1 MNCKRVLLLSAI
13 LFLFCSCHIT
23 IIDETET
30 KFREAPALYPELTF
44 VTVDS
49 LKHTL
54 MNDGYDYKVIIYN
67 MAYTYKGN
75 GWTKI
80 IANELI
86 PKWKSMDTTR
96 VGLYLISIDCAYL
109 EEMDSFFIKNNVD
122 LPRYVIRDST
132 DGFCRYKLSGASEEW
147 IRLTRITRHICHK
160 AEPIT
165 VTLPAITT
173 FVLDRENNIKL
184 IETNY
189 EGKLQIVPMPFELC
203 PQNPD
208 EIDFSKINKY
218 RITRKSRLYVA
229 FYDE

>member
-1 MNCKRVLLLSAI
+1 MKKLFLFAAI
-13 LFLFCSCHIT
+13 LFVLCSCKINV
-23 IIDETET
+23 IDENEK
-30 KFREAPALYPELTF
+30 KFKEAPELYPELTF
-44 VTVDS
+44 VTVDE
-49 LKHTL
+49 LKEIL
-54 MNDGYDYKVIIYN
+54 DNDDYDYKVVIYN
-67 MAYTYKGN
+67 LAYN
-75 GWTKI
+75 NSNNWWTKI

-147 IRLTRITRHICHK
+147 IRLTKITQHICHK

-165 VTLPAITT
+165 VMLPFCTT
-173 FVLDRENNIKL
+173 FVLDRDNNIKL

-203 PQNPD
+203 PQNLD

>member
-1 MNCKRVLLLSAI
+1 MKKLLLLSAI
-13 LFLFCSCHIT
+13 LFLLCCCKIN
-23 IIDETET
+23 IMKETEK
-30 KFREAPALYPELTF
+30 KFKEAPALYPELTF

-54 MNDGYDYKVIIYN
+54 MNDGYDYKILMFSFALYDNWWSRLIEKEY
-67 MAYTYKGN
+67 
-75 GWTKI
+75 
-80 IANELI
+80 I

-109 EEMDSFFIKNNVD
+109 DEMDSFFIKNNVD

-132 DGFCRYKLSGASEEW
+132 EGFCGYKLSGAYEDGM
-147 IRLTRITRHICHK
+147 RLTRIIQIVCQNSHS
-160 AEPIT
+160 IT
-165 VTLPAITT
+165 VRLPFFAT
-173 FVLDRENNIKL
+173 FVLDRDNNIKL

>member
-1 MNCKRVLLLSAI
+1 MNKSVLLLIVII
-13 LFLFCSCHIT
+13 LLCSCT
-23 IIDETET
+23 ATEETEK
-30 KFREAPALYPELTF
+30 KFKEAPELYPELTF
-44 VTVDS
+44 VTVDE
-49 LKHTL
+49 LKEAL
-54 MNDGYDYKVIIYN
+54 INDGYEYKLVIYN
-67 MAYTYKGN
+67 ICFPN
-75 GWTKI
+75 HWWTKI

-96 VGLYLISIDCAYL
+96 VGLYLISIDCARL
-109 EEMDSFFIKNNVD
+109 DEMDSFFIKNNVD

-132 DGFCRYKLSGASEEW
+132 DGFCRYKLSDASEEW
-147 IRLTRITRHICHK
+147 IRLTKITQHICHK
-160 AEPIT
+160 ADPIT
-165 VTLPAITT
+165 VKLPFFTT
-173 FVLDRENNIKL
+173 FVLDRNNNIKL

-208 EIDFSKINKY
+208 EIDFSKITKY

>member
-1 MNCKRVLLLSAI
+1 MNRLLLLSAI
-13 LFLFCSCHIT
+13 LFLLCSCKDFAIV
-23 IIDETET
+23 ETEK
-30 KFREAPALYPELTF
+30 KFKEAPELYPELTF
-44 VTVDS
+44 VTADE
-49 LKHTL
+49 LKEKL
-54 MNDGYDYKVIIYN
+54 IDDNREYKVVIYN
-67 MAYTYKGN
+67 IDFVN
-75 GWTKI
+75 HWWTKI

-96 VGLYLISIDCAYL
+96 VGLYLISIDCARL
-109 EEMDSFFIKNNVD
+109 DQMDSFFIKNNVD

-132 DGFCRYKLSGASEEW
+132 EDFCSYKLSTLSSDRW
-147 IRLTRITRHICHK
+147 IRLTRITRHICNK
-160 AEPIT
+160 AELTT
-165 VTLPAITT
+165 VTLPFCTT
-173 FVLDRENNIKL
+173 FVLDRDNNIKL

-218 RITRKSRLYVA
+218 RITRKSRLYAA